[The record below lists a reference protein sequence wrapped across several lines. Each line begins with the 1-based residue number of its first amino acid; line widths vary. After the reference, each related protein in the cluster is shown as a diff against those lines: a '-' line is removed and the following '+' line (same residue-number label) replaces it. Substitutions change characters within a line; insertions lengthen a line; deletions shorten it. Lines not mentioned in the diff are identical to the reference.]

1 MDNLF
6 PSASKHNISTAS
18 WKPRSNQEQQPFTH
32 AIEQAAPF
40 TTFEAT
46 GLNKKSGLQVLK
58 VTEIYHYPLK
68 NYLTD
73 TRKIPLN
80 IASRYLKEIHCKV
93 DSTGKDFY
101 ALGFPAGKTYS
112 LRNKYFKGFAST
124 GVDISVFAKQTER
137 GLLFEGF
144 MDFLSYLTAKQLIEP
159 DCTAI
164 VMNSSTMLHRV
175 VEYLKSRPDIK
186 NLEYFRD
193 RDELAGKTTGID
205 SLKSLQETL
214 LGVSITDQSN
224 TYAAFKD
231 LNDWWIDFSSQVA

>member
-1 MDNLF
+1 M
-6 PSASKHNISTAS
+6 
-18 WKPRSNQEQQPFTH
+18 
-32 AIEQAAPF
+32 
-40 TTFEAT
+40 
-46 GLNKKSGLQVLK
+46 LK

-93 DSTGKDFY
+93 ESTGKEFY
-101 ALGFPAGKTYS
+101 ALGFPAGKTYA

-164 VMNSSTMLHRV
+164 VMNSSTMFHRV
-175 VEYLKSRPDIK
+175 VEHLKSHPNITRLD
-186 NLEYFRD
+186 YFRD

-205 SLKSLQETL
+205 SLKSLQEAL

-231 LNDWWIDFSSQVA
+231 LNDWWIDFSSPVA